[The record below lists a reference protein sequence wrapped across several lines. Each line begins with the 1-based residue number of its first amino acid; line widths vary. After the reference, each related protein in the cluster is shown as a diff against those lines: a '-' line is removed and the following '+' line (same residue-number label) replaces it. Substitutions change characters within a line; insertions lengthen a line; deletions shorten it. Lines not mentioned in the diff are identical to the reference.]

1 MVLGFKDKGKKFH
14 PTGQRK
20 LATTRANPK
29 LHDNSLQVG
38 IQGSQI
44 AKTIAKQAKDFAR
57 KKTEEQLEKI
67 LDTKERQER
76 ELQVRRDFEK
86 RLVSSFKRAR
96 DLQIKDPVLLKNQI
110 LIDVPEI
117 KDTKENIKFIEKI
130 LNGFIKREK
139 SRDKAIK
146 NAKTQEDR
154 DRIQAQFDVAEGKEE
169 ADVKKSLSRD
179 AEKLKKKNQEELER
193 LRIKDKAQNENQKE
207 VGKKAVDVF
216 KKEEE
221 EKEKTEK
228 EALLAKEEADAEIVT
243 FADLEKTSK
252 DESKIASAFKD
263 LLKVQSEAKEKQDI
277 DEKQGEDTEEARVV
291 AETLVGEIET
301 PFPAEI
307 VSGVN

>member
-1 MVLGFKDKGKKFH
+1 LVLGFKDKGKKFH
-14 PTGQRK
+14 PTQRK
-20 LATTRANPK
+20 LASTRANPK
-29 LHDNSLQVG
+29 LHDSSLEVG

-44 AKTIAKQAKDFAR
+44 AKNIAKQAKDFAT
-57 KKTEEQLEKI
+57 KKTREQLERL

-76 ELQVRRDFEK
+76 ELQTRRDFEK

-146 NAKTQEDR
+146 NAKTKEDK
-154 DRIQAQFDVAEGKEE
+154 DRIQSQFDVAEGKEE
-169 ADVKKSLSRD
+169 ADVKKSLSKD

-193 LRIKDKAQNENQKE
+193 RRIKDKAQNESQE
-207 VGKKAVDVF
+207 EIGKKAVDVF

-228 EALLAKEEADAEIVT
+228 EALLAKEEADKEIVT

-263 LLKVQSEAKEKQDI
+263 LLKIQSEAKEKQDI
-277 DEKQGEDTEEARVV
+277 DDKQGEDTEDARVV

-301 PFPAEI
+301 SFPAEI
-307 VSGVN
+307 VSGGN